1 MLNQLHINT
10 LDSPVTLKKQKQALK
25 ISQTNKKIKS
35 QWSIQFNTEFY
46 QTFKELT
53 QYMLNSFRKWKHK
66 EHCQTHSL
74 TRQRP
79 CGVIVLPQ
87 FIATPKSYKDSTE
100 KQNFRLISLMN
111 IDAKL
116 LSKILRLNPGT
127 LQDAT
132 NPNIYFNNKTVC
144 SNPLVGKWFHKQ
156 AKESQTTPFPLVG
169 GQHKPQASQLYHEC
183 RGPSTDPQELCGCCF
198 YINEHLKALMS

>member
-1 MLNQLHINT
+1 
-10 LDSPVTLKKQKQALK
+10 
-25 ISQTNKKIKS
+25 
-35 QWSIQFNTEFY
+35 
-46 QTFKELT
+46 
-53 QYMLNSFRKWKHK
+53 
-66 EHCQTHSL
+66 
-74 TRQRP
+74 
-79 CGVIVLPQ
+79 
-87 FIATPKSYKDSTE
+87 
-100 KQNFRLISLMN
+100 MN

-144 SNPLVGKWFHKQ
+144 SNPLLGKWFHKQ
-156 AKESQTTPFPLVG
+156 SKEFYTTPFPLLGV
-169 GQHKPQASQLYHEC
+169 QHKPQASQLYHEC